1 VAAEPKPV
9 KVVKP
14 SDLTTKSYLE
24 TKEEVD
30 DYIARLKSE
39 LMGAIDSGHRARIQ

>member
-1 VAAEPKPV
+1 M
-9 KVVKP
+9 KVIKL

-24 TKEEVD
+24 TEAEVE

-39 LMGAIDSGHRARIQ
+39 LLGAIASGHRARIQ

>member
-14 SDLTTKSYLE
+14 SDLATKSYLE
-24 TKEEVD
+24 TETEVE
-30 DYIARLKSE
+30 DYISRLKSE
-39 LMGAIDSGHRARIQ
+39 LLGAIASGHRARIQ